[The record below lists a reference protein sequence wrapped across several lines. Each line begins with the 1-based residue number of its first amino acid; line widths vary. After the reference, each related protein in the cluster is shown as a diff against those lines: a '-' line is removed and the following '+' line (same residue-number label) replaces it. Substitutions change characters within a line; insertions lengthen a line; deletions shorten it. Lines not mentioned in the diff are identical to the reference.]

1 MTPSKSSFVVRPRFV
16 CGLFVADQKQK
27 RIQSEPKTSFM
38 QGYVHIDLLLL
49 ESTRAILKALLAG
62 LISNQDITFKNDD
75 LTDCLEFL
83 EQTKHV
89 FGTPRKDSKR
99 QMMID

>member
-16 CGLFVADQKQK
+16 CGLFVAEQKQK
-27 RIQSEPKTSFM
+27 RIQSEPKTNFL

-62 LISNQDITFKNDD
+62 LISNQNVTFKTEDM
-75 LTDCLEFL
+75 TDCLEFL

-89 FGTPRKDSKR
+89 FGTPRKDAKK

>member
-1 MTPSKSSFVVRPRFV
+1 MTPSKSSFIVSPRFV
-16 CGLFVADQKQK
+16 CGLFVAEQKQK
-27 RIQSEPKTSFM
+27 RIQSEPKTSFL

-49 ESTRAILKALLAG
+49 ESTRTILKALLAG
-62 LISNQDITFKNDD
+62 LISNQNVTFKTED

-89 FGTPRKDSKR
+89 FGTPRKDAKK